1 MQLADELPM
10 IYTVFIMCY
19 ATFSYKRSPRTQ
31 ILIALVMIGLGIFIT
46 VCDITIRSLSEAR
59 TNANS

>member
-1 MQLADELPM
+1 M

-31 ILIALVMIGLGIFIT
+31 ILLALLMIGLGVFIT
-46 VCDITIRSLSEAR
+46 VSEPY
-59 TNANS
+59 SDFC